1 MGAPENFPVVQS
13 AMGRLEVANPLLGDR
28 AALRQAWDRDGY
40 WYFKG
45 VLDPEVI
52 GHMREVWLDYLRR
65 SGLIGGR
72 ENRCIASRPL
82 EPLVSAALDAQLC
95 IAEFNQRQVHK
106 ILTEDPR
113 INATMKQILGDD
125 PFWLPIAEYRA
136 TPPGVDPARSRL
148 VYPHQDGFYS
158 RGMRM
163 KICWIPIDAIDAEL
177 GGCAWVGGV
186 HRGPI
191 LHDLNNPPQFPI
203 PPEAVPAGGW
213 LRSDFAPGDIVIFDL
228 NTPHS
233 GLTNISRDRFRLSMD
248 IRVTEAS
255 GPVPAIGNLVRLTP
269 EQVTVRNRR
278 SGAEES
284 YAITAETY
292 VRSTDGKKREGADIP
307 STFQAGELILV
318 NAIDGRTATLVRSTH

>member
-113 INATMKQILGDD
+113 INATMKQI
-125 PFWLPIAEYRA
+125 RA
-136 TPPGVDPARSRL
+136 TTRSGCRSRNTGLRRPASTPPGAAWSIRI
-148 VYPHQDGFYS
+148 
-158 RGMRM
+158 RM
-163 KICWIPIDAIDAEL
+163 
-177 GGCAWVGGV
+177 
-186 HRGPI
+186 
-191 LHDLNNPPQFPI
+191 
-203 PPEAVPAGGW
+203 
-213 LRSDFAPGDIVIFDL
+213 
-228 NTPHS
+228 
-233 GLTNISRDRFRLSMD
+233 
-248 IRVTEAS
+248 AS
-255 GPVPAIGNLVRLTP
+255 
-269 EQVTVRNRR
+269 
-278 SGAEES
+278 
-284 YAITAETY
+284 TAAAC
-292 VRSTDGKKREGADIP
+292 G
-307 STFQAGELILV
+307 
-318 NAIDGRTATLVRSTH
+318 